1 MPVDPFHLDPQR
13 QQPAPDMPSPGI
25 HPLCLIG
32 LGIVIIAGLA
42 AAWVWGDKA
51 PTLIYLKSIAA
62 ILSLIFAWRLKVGW
76 DSDGIAGLWYFWHQ
90 PWGSS
95 LLGDDAGPSH
105 QDPLTSTAWWV
116 SLALSAMGIATAARA
131 FL

>member
-1 MPVDPFHLDPQR
+1 MPVDPFHLDPHR
-13 QQPAPDMPSPGI
+13 QQPTPPKPGSGF
-25 HPLCLIG
+25 HPLYLIG
-32 LGIVIIAGLA
+32 GVIVIIAGLA

-51 PTLIYLKSIAA
+51 PTILYLKFIAA
-62 ILSLIFAWRLKVGW
+62 ILALIFLWRLKVGW
-76 DSDGIAGLWYFWHQ
+76 DDDGIAGLWYFWHQ

-95 LLGDDAGPSH
+95 LLGDDAGPSK

-116 SLALSAMGIATAARA
+116 SLALSALGIAVAARL